1 MNIKTFAPALLALS
15 SLGLAACGGSD
26 PAADDAKTGWDG
38 IAEKARNGIRE
49 EMATQDLDISEGVA
63 GLPRA
68 SLSPQGDLVIDG
80 KTIAITPEQRQ
91 RLLDYRTQLAGVA
104 EAGAE
109 VGIQGAAIATAAMK
123 EAAKAALSGD
133 KASIEERMKAQT
145 DAIKVSAQALCD
157 RLPALL
163 EAQRA
168 AAELVPEFKPYAN
181 MDEKDILECSADVDG
196 ATP

>member
-1 MNIKTFAPALLALS
+1 MNIKTFAPVLLALS
-15 SLGLAACGGSD
+15 SLGLVACGGSD
-26 PAADDAKTGWDG
+26 EAADAKTGWAG

-49 EMATQDLDISEGVA
+49 EMATKNLDIGEGVA
-63 GLPRA
+63 GLPSA

-80 KTIAITPEQRQ
+80 KTVALTPEQRQ
-91 RLLDYRTQLAGVA
+91 RLLDYRSQLAAVA

-109 VGIQGAAIATAAMK
+109 VGIQGAAIATEAMK

-181 MDEKDILECSADVDG
+181 MDEKDITDCTSETERA
-196 ATP
+196 AP

>member
-1 MNIKTFAPALLALS
+1 MSIKTFAPALFALS
-15 SLGLAACGGSD
+15 SLGLAACGGD
-26 PAADDAKTGWDG
+26 KQADDAKTGWDG
-38 IAEKARNGIRE
+38 IAQKARDGIRE
-49 EMATQDLDISEGVA
+49 EMATQNLDIGEGVP
-63 GLPRA
+63 GLPSA

-80 KTIAITPEQRQ
+80 KTIALAPEQRQ

-104 EAGAE
+104 EAGAD
-109 VGIQGAAIATAAMK
+109 VGIQGAAIATSAMK

-133 KASIEERMKAQT
+133 QAQVEERIKAQT
-145 DAIKVSAQALCD
+145 DAIKVAARALCD

-181 MDEKDILECSADVDG
+181 MDEKDIQDCGDDIDG

>member
-1 MNIKTFAPALLALS
+1 MSSSVNRRIFRSPEAEEDVVVVGESVRRRLASDDPIATVTTLLA
-15 SLGLAACGGSD
+15 GANQRVEA
-26 PAADDAKTGWDG
+26 
-38 IAEKARNGIRE
+38 IVAEAR
-49 EMATQDLDISEGVA
+49 A
-63 GLPRA
+63 RA
-68 SLSPQGDLVIDG
+68 E
-80 KTIAITPEQRQ
+80 AI
-91 RLLDYRTQLAGVA
+91 VA

-133 KASIEERMKAQT
+133 KTSIEERMKAQT

-163 EAQRA
+163 DAQRA

-181 MDEKDILECSADVDG
+181 MDEKDIMECSADLEG
-196 ATP
+196 AAP

>member
-1 MNIKTFAPALLALS
+1 MNIKTFAPVLLALS
-15 SLGLAACGGSD
+15 SLGLVACGGSD
-26 PAADDAKTGWDG
+26 EAADAKTGWAG

-49 EMATQDLDISEGVA
+49 EMATKNLDIGEGVA
-63 GLPRA
+63 GLPSA

-80 KTIAITPEQRQ
+80 KTVALTPEQRQ
-91 RLLDYRTQLAGVA
+91 RLLDYRSQLAAVA

-109 VGIQGAAIATAAMK
+109 VGIQGAAIATEAMK

-133 KASIEERMKAQT
+133 NASIEERMKAQT

-181 MDEKDILECSADVDG
+181 MDEKDITDCTSETDRA
-196 ATP
+196 AP

>member
-1 MNIKTFAPALLALS
+1 MNLKTFAPALLALS
-15 SLGLAACGGSD
+15 SLGLAACGGD
-26 PAADDAKTGWDG
+26 KAADDAKTGWAG
-38 IAEKARNGIRE
+38 IAEQARDGIRE
-49 EMATQDLDISEGVA
+49 EMATKNLDIGEGVA
-63 GLPRA
+63 GLPSA

-91 RLLDYRTQLAGVA
+91 RLLEYRSQLAAVA

-133 KASIEERMKAQT
+133 QASIEERMKAQT

-181 MDEKDILECSADVDG
+181 MDEKDILECNVDTQET
-196 ATP
+196 AP

>member
-26 PAADDAKTGWDG
+26 QPEDPKTGWDG
-38 IAEKARNGIRE
+38 IAQKARDGIRE
-49 EMATQDLDISEGVA
+49 EMATQNLDISEGVA
-63 GLPRA
+63 GLPSA

-80 KTIAITPEQRQ
+80 KTIDLTPEQRQ
-91 RLLDYRTQLAGVA
+91 RLLAYRSQLAAVA

-109 VGIQGAAIATAAMK
+109 VGIQGAEIATTAMK

-145 DAIKVSAQALCD
+145 DAIKVAAQALCD

-163 EAQRA
+163 ASQRA

-181 MDEKDILECSADVDG
+181 MDEKDIQDCMSDSEG
-196 ATP
+196 AAP